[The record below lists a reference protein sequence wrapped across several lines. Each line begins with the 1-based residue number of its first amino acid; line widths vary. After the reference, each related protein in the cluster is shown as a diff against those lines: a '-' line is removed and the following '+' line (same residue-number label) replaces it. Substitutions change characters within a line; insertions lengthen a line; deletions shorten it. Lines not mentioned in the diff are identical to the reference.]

1 MKGIL
6 PSFLKFKSA
15 SDLVRIGRDFDGGYL
30 ISKSDLNA
38 SECLIGMGI
47 NDDWSFESEFLK
59 NKEIPLLAYDA
70 SISKTIFFKK
80 IIKSIFRIDNPRLL
94 LHWIRVYF
102 AYKKFFVGNRQHIK
116 KFVGLNASGA
126 HCSMDEIF
134 SKTDSKKLFLKIDI
148 DSSEYR
154 ILETLIKNK
163 ERICGIAIEF
173 HDCDTRINEIKHFVE
188 KIGLKLIHV
197 HANNWAPIRT
207 EDSLPTVLELTFS
220 KHAKVIN
227 QSYLPHKYDMPCN
240 KLSNE
245 INLEFV
251 K

>member
-6 PSFLKFKSA
+6 PSFLKFNTA
-15 SDLVRIGRDFDGGYL
+15 SDLIRIGRDFDGGYL

-80 IIKSIFRIDNPRLL
+80 IVKSIFRIDNPRLL

-102 AYKKFFVGNRQHIK
+102 AYKKFFVGNRQHIE

-126 HCSMDEIF
+126 HCTMDEIL
-134 SKTDSKKLFLKIDI
+134 SKTDSRKLFLKIDI
-148 DSSEYR
+148 DCSEYR

-173 HDCDTRINEIKHFVE
+173 HDCDTRLNEIKHFVE
-188 KIGLKLIHV
+188 KIGLKLVHV
-197 HANNWAPIRT
+197 HANNWAPIRI

-220 KHAKVIN
+220 RHANIEN
-227 QSYLPHKYDMPCN
+227 ESFLPHKYDMPCN

-245 INLEFV
+245 IKLEFA

>member
-6 PSFLKFKSA
+6 PSFLKFNTA
-15 SDLVRIGRDFDGGYL
+15 SDLIRIGRDFDGGYL

-80 IIKSIFRIDNPRLL
+80 IVKSIFRIDNPRLL

-102 AYKKFFVGNRQHIK
+102 AYKKFFVGNRQHIE

-126 HCSMDEIF
+126 HCTMDEIL

-148 DSSEYR
+148 DCSEYR

-173 HDCDTRINEIKHFVE
+173 HDCDTRLNEIKHFVE
-188 KIGLKLIHV
+188 NIGLKLIHV
-197 HANNWAPIRT
+197 HANNWAPLRI

-220 KHAKVIN
+220 KHANIEN
-227 QSYLPHKYDMPCN
+227 ESFLPHKYDMPCN

-245 INLEFV
+245 IKLEFA

>member
-6 PSFLKFKSA
+6 PSFLKFNTA
-15 SDLVRIGRDFDGGYL
+15 SDLIRIGRDFDGGYL

-80 IIKSIFRIDNPRLL
+80 IVKSIFRIDNPRLL

-102 AYKKFFVGNRQHIK
+102 AYKKFFVGNRQHIE

-126 HCSMDEIF
+126 HCTMDEIL
-134 SKTDSKKLFLKIDI
+134 SKTDSGKLFLKIDI
-148 DSSEYR
+148 DCSEYR

-173 HDCDTRINEIKHFVE
+173 HDCDTRLNEIKHFVE

-197 HANNWAPIRT
+197 HANNWAPIRI

-220 KHAKVIN
+220 KHANIEN
-227 QSYLPHKYDMPCN
+227 ESFLPHKYDMPCN

-245 INLEFV
+245 IKLEFA

>member
-6 PSFLKFKSA
+6 PSFLKFNTA
-15 SDLVRIGRDFDGGYL
+15 SDLIRIGRDFDGGYL

-80 IIKSIFRIDNPRLL
+80 IVKSIFRIDNPRLL

-102 AYKKFFVGNRQHIK
+102 AYKKFFVGNRQHIE

-126 HCSMDEIF
+126 HCTMDEIL
-134 SKTDSKKLFLKIDI
+134 SKTDSGKLFLKIDI
-148 DSSEYR
+148 DCSEYR

-173 HDCDTRINEIKHFVE
+173 HDCDTRLNEIKHFVE
-188 KIGLKLIHV
+188 NIGLKLIHV
-197 HANNWAPIRT
+197 HANNWAPIRI

-220 KHAKVIN
+220 KHANIEN
-227 QSYLPHKYDMPCN
+227 ESFLPHKYDMPCN
-240 KLSNE
+240 ELSNE
-245 INLEFV
+245 IKLEFA